1 MVLTE
6 DFHEIVQDRARRDPE
21 YRACILKEAVG
32 CLLRGEVAV
41 ARIVL
46 RDCAIATV
54 GLEQLGALTGRSPED
69 LRNVLDLEPAPHAGD
84 LLELLACILRH
95 EGLALQVIPAPA
107 EHDAADAAGRTAVE
121 SIAAR

>member
-21 YRACILKEAVG
+21 YRACILKEAVR
-32 CLLRGEVAV
+32 CLLRGEVDV

-54 GLEQLGALTGRSPED
+54 GFEQLGALTGRSPED
-69 LRNVLDLEPAPHAGD
+69 LRRVLDSERAPHAGD
-84 LLELLACILRH
+84 LLEVLACILRH
-95 EGLALQVIPAPA
+95 EGLALQVIPAA
-107 EHDAADAAGRTAVE
+107 EHDGADAAGRTAVE